1 MIGFLLL
8 AETLLL
14 NPVNA
19 NGNNHFP
26 EFVGALD
33 YDKIELTSSQTITG
47 TFSRVTMKLKGED
60 AIKIHSQNSLL
71 VFRDSELGAA
81 GDWNQYNGTDG
92 NYNKSFIAIDGKF
105 IVKPNGHKIT
115 LHRVKSYTD
124 KTAAI
129 IVKGEGKLILD
140 NPQNV
145 TVVRPED
152 LKGLAI
158 QVKAKKEAK

>member
-1 MIGFLLL
+1 MFALLL
-8 AETLLL
+8 ASLITLTPSDSIPKVGEYDSQDFAGEYEGIYSGQSTTTNTFVAVDLTL
-14 NPVNA
+14 GNA
-19 NGNNHFP
+19 G
-26 EFVGALD
+26 
-33 YDKIELTSSQTITG
+33 
-47 TFSRVTMKLKGED
+47 
-60 AIKIHSQNSLL
+60 IKIRSKESLIIFKNSTLQASDSWSQYTEADG
-71 VFRDSELGAA
+71 VTHYYDS
-81 GDWNQYNGTDG
+81 Y
-92 NYNKSFIAIDGKF
+92 IAIDGKL

-115 LHRVKSYTD
+115 LHRVKSANE

-158 QVKAKKEAK
+158 QLKAKKEAK